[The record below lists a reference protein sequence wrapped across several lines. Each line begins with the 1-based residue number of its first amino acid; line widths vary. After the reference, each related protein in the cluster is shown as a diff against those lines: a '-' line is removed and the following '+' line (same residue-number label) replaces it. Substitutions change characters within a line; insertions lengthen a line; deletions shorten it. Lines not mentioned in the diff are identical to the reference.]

1 MTDVDADTAPCS
13 KCGSEI
19 PVSAGRCSACGYE
32 PGSSILLRLA
42 FWLLAVPPLAFI
54 GFFVFVTTAG
64 MFILPGEITLLEYS
78 GGLLGFGILGAI
90 PAAIAFY
97 YVRRRRRGPTD

>member
-42 FWLLAVPPLAFI
+42 FWLFSAPLGAFVAFVALAGTVGTI
-54 GFFVFVTTAG
+54 V
-64 MFILPGEITLLEYS
+64 GEITFSEWL
-78 GGLLGFGILGAI
+78 GVLLGCAIVGAA
-90 PAAIAFY
+90 PGAVGY
-97 YVRRRRRGPTD
+97 YYWSRRRRSPTD

>member
-1 MTDVDADTAPCS
+1 MTDPDTAPCS

-19 PVSAGRCSACGYE
+19 STSVDRCPECGYE

-42 FWLLAVPPLAFI
+42 FWLLAAPSLAFI
-54 GFFVFVTTAG
+54 GFFVFGTTAG

-97 YVRRRRRGPTD
+97 YVRRRRRGPTE

>member
-1 MTDVDADTAPCS
+1 MTDRDAAPCS

-19 PVSAGRCSACGYE
+19 STSVDRCPECGYE
-32 PGSSILLRLA
+32 PGSSLLLRLA
-42 FWLLAVPPLAFI
+42 FWLLAVPPLAFL
-54 GFFVFVTTAG
+54 GFFVLLTTAG
-64 MFILPGEITLLEYS
+64 MFVTPGEITLLEYS

-97 YVRRRRRGPTD
+97 YVRRRRRGPTE